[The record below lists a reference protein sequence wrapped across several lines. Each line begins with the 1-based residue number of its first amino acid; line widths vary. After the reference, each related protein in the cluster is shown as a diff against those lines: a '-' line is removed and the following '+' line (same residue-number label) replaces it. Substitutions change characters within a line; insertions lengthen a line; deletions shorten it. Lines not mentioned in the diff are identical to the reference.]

1 MGIASAED
9 LHNVGVVEAYRR
21 VKMAYPDQV
30 TLNMLYALQGAL
42 MELHWK
48 DVPQEVKTALLQEV
62 GEEVTRRRRTVK
74 SRGTW

>member
-1 MGIASAED
+1 
-9 LHNVGVVEAYRR
+9 
-21 VKMAYPDQV
+21 MAYPDQV